1 MLRAMPLG
9 LRGVTNAVPASGAE
23 GPERLADARR
33 NAPLTLLTFE
43 RVVSLLDYE
52 NYARAYPGI
61 AKARGDVLWIDGASM
76 VFLTLAGA
84 TGGAPGDD
92 VLTNLGLSIAGA
104 SDPSQRFEAAAF
116 VPRYFSLGAAVAID
130 PRYVFADV
138 QAAVQSLLLV
148 SFGFDARDLGRS
160 VTAAEVMALIHTV
173 PGVVAVDLTELLPY
187 SDDAPPAN
195 TVLDAVPAFGARF
208 DVATKT
214 KMPAELLL
222 INPAGITLTEMAS

>member
-1 MLRAMPLG
+1 MAHAASLGVPRFPITRSETSTIAAPETTAVMNREMLPVIAAIRLTAKRKG
-9 LRGVTNAVPASGAE
+9 R
-23 GPERLADARR
+23 PE
-33 NAPLTLLTFE
+33 
-43 RVVSLLDYE
+43 
-52 NYARAYPGI
+52 
-61 AKARGDVLWIDGASM
+61 KA
-76 VFLTLAGA
+76 
-84 TGGAPGDD
+84 GGAPGDD

-104 SDPSQRFEAAAF
+104 SDPSQRFEAEAF

-208 DVATKT
+208 DVATKVRT
-214 KMPAELLL
+214 PAELLL
-222 INPAGITLTEMAS
+222 INPAGITLTEMAP